1 MIENHAETPTL
12 VVDGVSKSFGSTQA
26 VKNASFHVARG
37 ELIGIAGHNGAG
49 KSTVL
54 KVVNGSVPGDVGSVT
69 INGVRRSATE
79 AIAHPEQIGVRTVY
93 QELAL
98 APSLR
103 VDETAAVFDPSARG
117 RRWRSDAWKSL
128 KAVLDEMFPA
138 HGIRHNHVI
147 SDLSFARRQMIECAM
162 TMVDAGQPAS
172 LVILD
177 EPTSSLDGTAT
188 ENFYAYLKKRARDG
202 LSAIV
207 TTHRLNEMIDNLDR
221 IYVMRDGRVLGEHD
235 AATASKESLVN
246 AMGLA
251 EHEEAGL
258 SAESAPAEGSLTSAV
273 AAVNAE
279 ATHDGSVIELV
290 QVNDDGAE
298 ERFEIRTGE
307 IVGFAGLE
315 GHGQLEALEAI
326 YRASG
331 SRPGKAGRKRRTE
344 HLTTSVVGDSAY
356 VSGDRGVRGIFPI
369 WDVAK
374 NISFSSLKKPLTR
387 AGLISSAR
395 EKELIDEWYRRLG
408 IKGEPSDII
417 TSLSGGTQ
425 QKALM
430 ARAMAVHSSLLLLED
445 PTRGVDQ
452 ATKGDFYGILREQA
466 EKGQTIVWYS
476 TENEELRNCDR
487 VFVFQVGRVV
497 GTLTGEEATED
508 AVIALSFGQS
518 APAGDAPTTSTEEK

>member
-1 MIENHAETPTL
+1 MTENHAETPTL
-12 VVDGVSKSFGSTQA
+12 VVDGVSKSFGSTRA

-79 AIAHPEQIGVRTVY
+79 AVAHPEQIGVRTVY

-117 RRWRSDAWKSL
+117 LRWRSDAWKSL
-128 KAVLDEMFPA
+128 KAVLDEMFPS

-162 TMVDAGQPAS
+162 TMVDAGNPAS

-188 ENFYAYLKKRARDG
+188 ESFYAYLKRRAGEG

-207 TTHRLNEMIDNLDR
+207 TTHRLNEMIENLDR
-221 IYVMRDGRVLGEHD
+221 IYVMRDGRVLGEHA
-235 AATASKESLVN
+235 AATSSKESLVA

-251 EHEEAGL
+251 EHEEAHRA
-258 SAESAPAEGSLTSAV
+258 SHPVEGTSRTRAV
-273 AAVNAE
+273 AVANAE
-279 ATHDGSVIELV
+279 ASDDGSVIQLV
-290 QVNDDGAE
+290 QRDENDVE
-298 ERFEIRTGE
+298 ERFEIRPGE

-326 YRASG
+326 YRAAA
-331 SRPGKAGRKRRTE
+331 SRPGKRGRERKTE
-344 HLTTSVVGDSAY
+344 HLGVSVVGDAAY

-374 NISFSSLKKPLTR
+374 NISFSSLKKPITR
-387 AGLISSAR
+387 GGLISTSKER
-395 EKELIDEWYRRLG
+395 EIIGEWYRRLG
-408 IKGEPSDII
+408 IKGSPSDLI

-430 ARAMAVHSSLLLLED
+430 ARAMAVRSSLLLLED

-452 ATKGDFYGILREQA
+452 ATKGDFYGILHEQA
-466 EKGQTIVWYS
+466 DKGQTVVWYS

-497 GTLTGEEATED
+497 GTLSGEEVNED
-508 AVIALSFGQS
+508 AVISLSFGRSTDTGSTQDS
-518 APAGDAPTTSTEEK
+518 STEEK

>member
-1 MIENHAETPTL
+1 MTEHHGDAPTL
-12 VVDGVSKSFGSTQA
+12 VVEDVSKSFGSTRA
-26 VKNASFHVARG
+26 VRSASFHVARG

-69 INGVRRSATE
+69 ISGVRRSATE
-79 AIAHPEQIGVRTVY
+79 AVAHPEHLGVRTVY

-138 HGIRHNHVI
+138 HGIRPGHVI

-162 TMVDAGQPAS
+162 TMVDAGRPAS

-188 ENFYAYLKKRARDG
+188 ESFYAYLKRRAAGG

-207 TTHRLNEMIDNLDR
+207 TTHRLNEMIENLDR
-221 IYVMRDGRVLGEHD
+221 IYVMRDGRVLGEHV
-235 AATASKESLVN
+235 AATSSKESLVA

-251 EHEEAGL
+251 EHEEAHR
-258 SAESAPAEGSLTSAV
+258 APEAGEGPSLTRAV
-273 AAVNAE
+273 AVANAE
-279 ATHDGSVIELV
+279 ASDSGSVVELV
-290 QVNDDGAE
+290 QQGEDGAE
-298 ERFEIRTGE
+298 ERFEIRPGE
-307 IVGFAGLE
+307 IIGFAGLE
-315 GHGQLEALEAI
+315 GHGQLEALEAVH
-326 YRASG
+326 RAAAR
-331 SRPGKAGRKRRTE
+331 RPGKRGRDRRTE
-344 HLTTSVVGDSAY
+344 HLGVSVVGDAAY

-374 NISFSSLKKPLTR
+374 NLSFSSLKRPVTR
-387 AGLISSAR
+387 GGLISKAR
-395 EKELIDEWYRRLG
+395 ERELIDEWYRRLG
-408 IKGEPSDII
+408 IKGAPSDLI

-466 EKGQTIVWYS
+466 DKGQTIVWYS

-487 VFVFQVGRVV
+487 VLVFQVGRVV

-508 AVIALSFGQS
+508 AVIALSFGQRTRTAQTQDS
-518 APAGDAPTTSTEEK
+518 SKEEI